1 MNSKILKE
9 YKEKYDKMK
18 KDSEETKEK
27 TILAEEKS
35 VNEIFEKYTDRPDD
49 SIEKSLFEYGILRN
63 PKTEK
68 TIIGIEKSGDKFI
81 EFIFD
86 YISEEEIIDE
96 INRMDNS
103 FFDKLQGVV
112 GSKEE
117 LLQAIIQNE
126 GNIAVIILILM
137 GHRDNKIFDMI
148 ENSRGNSIDLTMLKD
163 MVENEVEGE
172 KQEMYE
178 YKYNEDGII
187 VEVKKAKKELDI
199 FPEAKKFNINV
210 LDEMNGYKVIYKDE
224 KNNCRLFGKFES
236 ERLAEKKIQQVFENI
251 KSRKHDGGAGLYIYS
266 PYDYKGKLVKQITE
280 SNYISLKEEYN
291 DEEESNENKYNMDEV
306 REYIAEN
313 IEKLYEQ
320 GKKDGIYTD
329 LWIDYFHE
337 DLEHFMFGFEENVD
351 ERLRK
356 SLNNEGRILDSNRLD
371 FYEVSSSYFF
381 ENESLFNYIREKNLS
396 VDEWIDFYNG
406 FIYSMSDIIKVL
418 EEVDSD
424 ELKLNYSDTVDESG
438 ERELKEEDLNE
449 GCWLVA
455 EAREGSDTLKE
466 LYELLGKDI
475 NDIYPLLE
483 TSEDFEKAI
492 NYLKQWEYGD
502 EEKEYEPYNDV
513 IKYFSNYDEIDGYII
528 GETPKGD
535 VLLYAKGEWTVD
547 EKKNL
552 KEEDMNEGCYFVA
565 EAKDGS
571 DLMNELYN
579 LLGKEDYENLFSSK
593 EDYEKALNYLKQRE
607 YGDEEKNYEPY
618 YDVLKYFK
626 GNYEEIDGYIIGE
639 TPYGD
644 VLVYAKGE
652 WTID

>member
-1 MNSKILKE
+1 VGEMFYSEQYLVDNLKE
-9 YKEKYDKMK
+9 
-18 KDSEETKEK
+18 SF
-27 TILAEEKS
+27 
-35 VNEIFEKYTDRPDD
+35 NPDD
-49 SIEKSLFEYGILRN
+49 VEQLL
-63 PKTEK
+63 
-68 TIIGIEKSGDKFI
+68 
-81 EFIFD
+81 
-86 YISEEEIIDE
+86 ID
-96 INRMDNS
+96 
-103 FFDKLQGVV
+103 F
-112 GSKEE
+112 
-117 LLQAIIQNE
+117 
-126 GNIAVIILILM
+126 
-137 GHRDNKIFDMI
+137 
-148 ENSRGNSIDLTMLKD
+148 
-163 MVENEVEGE
+163 VESA
-172 KQEMYE
+172 KKYYE
-178 YKYNEDGII
+178 Y
-187 VEVKKAKKELDI
+187 
-199 FPEAKKFNINV
+199 
-210 LDEMNGYKVIYKDE
+210 
-224 KNNCRLFGKFES
+224 
-236 ERLAEKKIQQVFENI
+236 
-251 KSRKHDGGAGLYIYS
+251 
-266 PYDYKGKLVKQITE
+266 T
-280 SNYISLKEEYN
+280 EEY
-291 DEEESNENKYNMDEV
+291 DAIMNKL
-306 REYIAEN
+306 
-313 IEKLYEQ
+313 K
-320 GKKDGIYTD
+320 G
-329 LWIDYFHE
+329 
-337 DLEHFMFGFEENVD
+337 
-351 ERLRK
+351 
-356 SLNNEGRILDSNRLD
+356 
-371 FYEVSSSYFF
+371 
-381 ENESLFNYIREKNLS
+381 
-396 VDEWIDFYNG
+396 
-406 FIYSMSDIIKVL
+406 DI
-418 EEVDSD
+418 
-424 ELKLNYSDTVDESG
+424 DESG
-438 ERELKEEDLNE
+438 ERELKEEYNESLKDIANNTLEEMGLDYRVDEDEVKRIDDDIWIFDPYNETGINLGRDEGAGWICLFEDYFVKEKELKKEDLNE